1 MSTQVYFANKTSPL
15 TYQKSFSRPAPNSSY
30 KRPGDIPKTCNTFQ
44 ESIRSELNNLEE
56 FLKTVKIALPLQTA
70 SKLST
75 CILTFFGSPNRNS
88 TSRMAFSSSESASI
102 ETASSITRIIH
113 LEGHH
118 TPPPKFTNSNHMI
131 QNGEGRRERVE
142 DLSRISS
149 EKSLSDGQPIVQAA
163 DAPILS
169 GSNSEYLPQIFSIA
183 AIGLD
188 WDEEGT
194 SCDPAPQMKSPL
206 ENGHLVQVESLSE
219 PAVPNDNV
227 LQSSAMNAHMLR
239 NHPSPESS
247 KLLRHDQGTTPLS
260 LPGSLPPLDQGRDVI
275 DIEDQLEDLRLEILS
290 GLFVSYVPL
299 RAKPT
304 LLDSDEDSFLLKKK
318 AKEFLES
325 DRRVLLLLGDSGSG
339 KSTSLRQLHRELW
352 TNYQPGDRIPLYIDL
367 PFIERPEHDLIEK
380 QLRRHNFLNYTVQE
394 LLNHRQFTILCDG
407 YDECGLVTNLY
418 ATNQLSQ
425 QDVKMVI
432 SCRSTFLGPDYQGR
446 FLPYGTDRYHDKPM
460 DLFEEAV
467 IVPLSECDIK
477 SFVIQYVLELEI
489 AGPLSDQPSWTAED
503 FMNAMSNIPNMLSL
517 AKNPFLLTLALKLLP
532 SQPRDVSS
540 ATQVKVTRLKLFDNF
555 LNHWIRVNKDRLHRT
570 IRCRKV
576 YDTFEILCEPDFESS
591 VTRFLLSLTAALS
604 HHQTRRPVVVNYE
617 HSKDGK
623 TWKAEFFG
631 RKIKSILLR
640 DASPLTRAG
649 IQYRFIHDSLFAYLR
664 SRLVYDPDAGDDDDS
679 DSTDDDEE
687 DSDESDNDSD
697 NSDGGDDSGD
707 SSNGGHDAH
716 AVDGIT
722 FHTCGSGSSGGGGGT
737 SAGNYDS
744 SGDNDGSLGGGGD
757 SGFNQCSSGNGGS
770 SREGKDDSGGDE
782 NNPRQSKDDSR
793 AKKKGRSAKSRPFTS
808 SDPLLNQN
816 LYQDPE
822 VLEFLVERAQSDP
835 RFKSRLLTVIEK
847 SKASDNYSLAAANAI
862 TILIKSGILLK
873 SGEQFHDVDLEGVR
887 VPSDYLSEESSELV
901 QTAGS
906 LTGVELVNALSAP
919 DSNSHSKTHSHLFG
933 AKVKAHSSSLPPAA
947 LHSYVSSIPSP
958 LSPSCEPYS
967 LADPF
972 FFLPS
977 DFQCTADILLS
988 SSAGSSSSTVFN
1000 SNPFYCGSTIADVFP
1015 TPHSTPDFNTSVSI
1029 SVPDST
1035 IADSISIPSST
1046 IADWFVFDI
1055 PASTISGSISAP
1067 APTIA
1072 SLFPIPASTISD
1084 SISAPA
1090 PTIASLFPIP
1100 ASTISDSISVPAST
1114 IADSISAPASTI
1126 VDSISTPASTISD
1139 SISTPA
1145 STVAG
1150 STSAPTSSK
1159 SILGKRGRST
1169 SFISSN
1175 DPTTSKK
1182 V

>member
-1 MSTQVYFANKTSPL
+1 MAKSDRTSASDREQAQHL
-15 TYQKSFSRPAPNSSY
+15 YSDFFWFSKSRF
-30 KRPGDIPKTCNTFQ
+30 DF
-44 ESIRSELNNLEE
+44 
-56 FLKTVKIALPLQTA
+56 KTV
-70 SKLST
+70 
-75 CILTFFGSPNRNS
+75 
-88 TSRMAFSSSESASI
+88 
-102 ETASSITRIIH
+102 SSITRIIH

-118 TPPPKFTNSNHMI
+118 TPPPKFTNLNHMI

-142 DLSRISS
+142 VPSRISS

-169 GSNSEYLPQIFSIA
+169 GSNSGYLPQIFSIA

-227 LQSSAMNAHMLR
+227 LQSSAMKAHMLR
-239 NHPSPESS
+239 SHPSPESS

-304 LLDSDEDSFLLKKK
+304 LLGSDEDSFLLKKK

-352 TNYQPGDRIPLYIDL
+352 TNYKPGDRIPLYIDL

-446 FLPYGTDRYHDKPM
+446 FLPYGTDRYHDKPL

-503 FMNAMSNIPNMLSL
+503 FMNAMSNIPNMLAL

-737 SAGNYDS
+737 SAGNHDS
-744 SGDNDGSLGGGGD
+744 SSDNDGSLGGGGD
-757 SGFNQCSSGNGGS
+757 SGFNQCSSGNGES
-770 SREGKDDSGGDE
+770 SREGKGDSGGDE

-822 VLEFLVERAQSDP
+822 VLEFLGERAQSDP
-835 RFKSRLLTVIEK
+835 RFKSRLLTAIEK
-847 SKASDNYSLAAANAI
+847 SKSSDTYRLAAANAI
-862 TILIKSGILLK
+862 TILLK
-873 SGEQFHDVDLEGVR
+873 AGEKMRYVDLKGVQ
-887 VPSDYLSEESSELV
+887 VPSDYLLEGSPELV
-901 QTAGS
+901 QTFGS
-906 LTGVELVNALSAP
+906 LTGVELPHPFPLLPAP
-919 DSNSHSKTHSHLFG
+919 TPS
-933 AKVKAHSSSLPPAA
+933 PP
-947 LHSYVSSIPSP
+947 PSP
-958 LSPSCEPYS
+958 LYMSYPPLVPFLAASNLFQHGNTAFPSS
-967 LADPF
+967 LR
-972 FFLPS
+972 
-977 DFQCTADILLS
+977 
-988 SSAGSSSSTVFN
+988 AGSSSSTFVTSN
-1000 SNPFYCGSTIADVFP
+1000 SSCGSTITA
-1015 TPHSTPDFNTSVSI
+1015 
-1029 SVPDST
+1029 
-1035 IADSISIPSST
+1035 
-1046 IADWFVFDI
+1046 
-1055 PASTISGSISAP
+1055 
-1067 APTIA
+1067 
-1072 SLFPIPASTISD
+1072 
-1084 SISAPA
+1084 
-1090 PTIASLFPIP
+1090 
-1100 ASTISDSISVPAST
+1100 
-1114 IADSISAPASTI
+1114 SISAPASSNSSFDTKSRNRTRSSSDI
-1126 VDSISTPASTISD
+1126 DCSIAGQRVFHCTWTGCAKVFVRRHNFQTHYITHLAPLIFQCPYPDCRSKGFNHKGNLTRHMRIHTKEQPYVCGGAS
-1139 SISTPA
+1139 
-1145 STVAG
+1145 AG
-1150 STSAPTSSK
+1150 CEMAYGRCDHKAKHEKKCPYFLNLGSK
-1159 SILGKRGRST
+1159 TERLSEEH
-1169 SFISSN
+1169 
-1175 DPTTSKK
+1175 
-1182 V
+1182 

>member
-1 MSTQVYFANKTSPL
+1 MFDRFKICDGEHRVSDLTPSLPSALLFTLVAISRVAIHFNLLSSSSFNHCSPCKGALDSNKGDPHHPNYNILRDFYTYYSLLCNYTNHFTVNLVYVILHCYWAKVNQYIFHYSCYFTSAPLIEHSYWLSRPDHPQKADCQASILYQFSTCMSTQVYFANKTSPS

-30 KRPGDIPKTCNTFQ
+30 KRRGDIPKTCNTFQ

-56 FLKTVKIALPLQTA
+56 FSKTVKIALPIQTA
-70 SKLST
+70 GKLST
-75 CILTFFGSPNRNS
+75 CILTFFGSPNHS
-88 TSRMAFSSSESASI
+88 LTLRMAFFPSSESASI
-102 ETASSITRIIH
+102 ETVPSITRIIH

-118 TPPPKFTNSNHMI
+118 APPPNFTNWNHMI
-131 QNGEGRRERVE
+131 QNGESRLERVE
-142 DLSRISS
+142 D
-149 EKSLSDGQPIVQAA
+149 
-163 DAPILS
+163 
-169 GSNSEYLPQIFSIA
+169 
-183 AIGLD
+183 
-188 WDEEGT
+188 
-194 SCDPAPQMKSPL
+194 
-206 ENGHLVQVESLSE
+206 
-219 PAVPNDNV
+219 VPNDNV
-227 LQSSAMNAHMLR
+227 LQPSTRNAHLLR
-239 NHPSPESS
+239 NHPSPESG
-247 KLLRHDQGTTPLS
+247 KLLGHDQGTTPLS
-260 LPGSLPPLDQGRDVI
+260 PPGSLLPLDQGRDVI
-275 DIEDQLEDLRLEILS
+275 SIEDQLEDLRLEILS
-290 GLFVSYVPL
+290 GYFVSYVPL
-299 RAKPT
+299 RAKST
-304 LLDSDEDSFLLKKK
+304 LLDSDEGSFLLKKK

-339 KSTSLRQLHRELW
+339 KSTSLRQLHQELW
-352 TNYQPGDRIPLYIDL
+352 TNYKPGDRIPLYIDL

-380 QLRRHNFLNYTVQE
+380 QLRRHKFLNYTVQE

-432 SCRSTFLGPDYQGR
+432 SSRSTFLGPDYQGR
-446 FLPYGTDRYHDKPM
+446 FLPYGTDRYHDKPL

-477 SFVIQYVLELEI
+477 SFVIQYVLKHET
-489 AGPLSDQPSWTAED
+489 AGPLSDQPSWTVED
-503 FMNAMSNIPNMLSL
+503 FMNTMSNIPNMLAL
-517 AKNPFLLTLALKLLP
+517 VKNPFLLTLALKLLP
-532 SQPRDVSS
+532 SQPRSASS
-540 ATQVKVTRLKLFDNF
+540 ATQVKATRLKLFDDF

-591 VTRFLLSLTAALS
+591 VTRFLLNLTAALS
-604 HHQTRRPVVVNYE
+604 QHQTRRPVVVNYE

-697 NSDGGDDSGD
+697 NSDGGDHSGD

-757 SGFNQCSSGNGGS
+757 SGFNQCSSGNGES

-808 SDPLLNQN
+808 NDPLLSQN

-822 VLEFLVERAQSDP
+822 VLDFLVERAQSDP
-835 RFKSRLLTVIEK
+835 RFKSHLLAVIEK
-847 SKASDNYSLAAANAI
+847 SKNSDTYSLAAANAI

-873 SGEQFHDVDLEGVR
+873 SGEQFHDVDLE
-887 VPSDYLSEESSELV
+887 
-901 QTAGS
+901 
-906 LTGVELVNALSAP
+906 
-919 DSNSHSKTHSHLFG
+919 
-933 AKVKAHSSSLPPAA
+933 
-947 LHSYVSSIPSP
+947 
-958 LSPSCEPYS
+958 
-967 LADPF
+967 
-972 FFLPS
+972 
-977 DFQCTADILLS
+977 
-988 SSAGSSSSTVFN
+988 
-1000 SNPFYCGSTIADVFP
+1000 
-1015 TPHSTPDFNTSVSI
+1015 
-1029 SVPDST
+1029 
-1035 IADSISIPSST
+1035 
-1046 IADWFVFDI
+1046 
-1055 PASTISGSISAP
+1055 
-1067 APTIA
+1067 
-1072 SLFPIPASTISD
+1072 
-1084 SISAPA
+1084 
-1090 PTIASLFPIP
+1090 
-1100 ASTISDSISVPAST
+1100 
-1114 IADSISAPASTI
+1114 
-1126 VDSISTPASTISD
+1126 
-1139 SISTPA
+1139 
-1145 STVAG
+1145 
-1150 STSAPTSSK
+1150 
-1159 SILGKRGRST
+1159 
-1169 SFISSN
+1169 
-1175 DPTTSKK
+1175 
-1182 V
+1182 